1 MFTTKF
7 HPFGLFH
14 RSFSA
19 LINEHRP
26 ELAD

>member
-1 MFTTKF
+1 MFTANF
-7 HPFGLFH
+7 RPFGLFR

>member
-1 MFTTKF
+1 MFTAKF
-7 HPFGLFH
+7 RPFGLFR

-26 ELAD
+26 